1 MCKSVEKTQFDPGYE
16 TEILA
21 QNFSKDMLCRYV
33 SRTDKKN
40 IFF

>member
-21 QNFSKDMLCRYV
+21 QNFSKRHVM
-33 SRTDKKN
+33 
-40 IFF
+40 